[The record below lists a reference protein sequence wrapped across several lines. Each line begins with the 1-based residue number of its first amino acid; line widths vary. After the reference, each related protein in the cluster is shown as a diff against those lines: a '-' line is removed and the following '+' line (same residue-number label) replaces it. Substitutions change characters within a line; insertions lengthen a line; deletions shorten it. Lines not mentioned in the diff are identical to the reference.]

1 MSSKLEI
8 FCRKLRF
15 PLHFFAESGN
25 DIYSYSLTHS
35 GINDNLL
42 PAEFHAGNNIGGGMQ
57 MVRLETLSDAERE
70 MTQRMAKICP
80 SFETHPWVKGPPLNQ
95 RRVAI
100 ITTAGLHTRN
110 DRPFQLIQDD
120 YYRVIPGDVQANDL
134 VMSHLSSGMDRT
146 GYQRDWNVV
155 FPLDRLR
162 ELVQEGIISSVADFH
177 YSYNSSRA
185 KEDSADPIREVANFL
200 KQDNVNA
207 VLLFPS

>member
-1 MSSKLEI
+1 
-8 FCRKLRF
+8 
-15 PLHFFAESGN
+15 
-25 DIYSYSLTHS
+25 
-35 GINDNLL
+35 
-42 PAEFHAGNNIGGGMQ
+42 
-57 MVRLETLSDAERE
+57 MVRLEALSEAERE
-70 MTQRMAKICP
+70 ITQRMAKICP
-80 SFETHPWVKGPPLNQ
+80 SFETRPWVNGPPLNK

-110 DRPFQLIQDD
+110 DRPFQLVRDD

-134 VMSHLSSGMDRT
+134 IMSHLSAGMDRT

-162 ELVQEGIISSVADFH
+162 ELVQEGIIGSVADFH

-185 KEDSADPIREVANFL
+185 KEDSTDPIREVASLL
-200 KQDNVNA
+200 KKDKVDA